1 MSWLRSIFCALAAL
15 LVFSS
20 CANNKSSSVIYHKL
34 VYEVTSSPSVNME
47 IRYMYPGINVLSSS
61 RGSSFRQECPGVEA
75 GFGAFMSAQVI
86 TDKDHPTDAQ
96 VSIKIYLDDQLKCQT
111 SDMNFAKLE
120 FTVSE

>member
-1 MSWLRSIFCALAAL
+1 MNRMRSIFCALAAL

-20 CANNKSSSVIYHKL
+20 CANNKSSSIVYHKL

-61 RGSSFRQECPGVEA
+61 RGSSFRQECLGVEA
-75 GFGAFMSAQVI
+75 GFGAFMSAQAI
-86 TDKDHPTDAQ
+86 TDKDHPVDTQ
-96 VSIKIYLDDQLKCQT
+96 ISIKIYLDDQLKCQT

-120 FTVSE
+120 FTVPE